1 MNYFFAALLLLVGTG
16 LAQNNQVR
24 ILSQS
29 GLLTKA
35 VVRKVESA
43 TGLNLQVSNYDTSEE
58 AYAKVTGA
66 ASAAYDLVVLP
77 DYTLADLIKNKQLSQ
92 LDKTKLTNL
101 KNLEPAATKLAF
113 DPGNRYSVGMLY
125 SLVGLAYRSDQVT
138 PAPTA
143 WTALFKPANK
153 PSFALLDGY
162 REAFAAALIYQKQSV
177 NTTDEKAIQAATT
190 LLQKTR
196 TAKGSLGLSPSR
208 YSIEEL
214 TTGKIGLAMTFSH
227 DALRA
232 GGKIGFAVPREG
244 GLRVLYNLA
253 VPAKSSNVA
262 GAHKVINTLLAAN
275 TGKLLAEEA
284 RAATPNQAARK
295 LIGAT
300 QLSNPNIWP
309 GAERLRTLYSLAS
322 QKTDAT
328 LSSSWILVK
337 Q

>member
-1 MNYFFAALLLLVGTG
+1 MNYIVVALLLLAGSA

-35 VVRKVESA
+35 VIRKMEGN
-43 TGLNLQVSNYDTSEE
+43 TGLNLQVSNYDTAEE
-58 AYAKVTGA
+58 AYAKVTGMA
-66 ASAAYDLVVLP
+66 NAAYDLVVLP
-77 DYTLADLIKNKQLSQ
+77 DYLLADLIRSTKLSQ
-92 LDKTKLTNL
+92 LNKARLTNL
-101 KNLEPAATKLAF
+101 KNLEASATKLAF
-113 DPGNRYSVGMLY
+113 DPGNRYSVGLLY
-125 SLVGLAYRSDQVT
+125 SLVGLAYRSDRVS

-143 WTALFKPANK
+143 WSALFKPANK
-153 PSFALLDGY
+153 LPFALLDGY

-177 NTTDEKAIQAATT
+177 NSTDEKAIAAATN

-196 TAKGSLGLSPSR
+196 TATGSLGLSPSR

-214 TTGKIGLAMTFSH
+214 GTGKISLAMTFSH

-232 GGKIGFAVPREG
+232 GGKIAFAVPREG
-244 GLRVLYNLA
+244 GVRVLFNL
-253 VPAKSSNVA
+253 VIPAKSSNVV
-262 GAHKVINTLLAAN
+262 GAHKVINSLLEAN

-295 LIGAT
+295 LISAT
-300 QLSNPNIWP
+300 QLGNPNIWP
-309 GAERLRTLYSLAS
+309 GAERLRTLYSLAN

-328 LSSSWILVK
+328 FSSSWIAVK